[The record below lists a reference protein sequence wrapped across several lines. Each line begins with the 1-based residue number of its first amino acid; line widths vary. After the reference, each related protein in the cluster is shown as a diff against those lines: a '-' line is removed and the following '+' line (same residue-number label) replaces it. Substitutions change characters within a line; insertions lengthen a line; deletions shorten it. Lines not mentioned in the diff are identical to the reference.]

1 MQSAVVLPRRGAGRS
16 LPAVAAIAMVL
27 VVPGLA
33 RGGPTAAA
41 CEAAVFDAAGWSAG
55 DPQLEALLA
64 GLNANHS
71 ALAAAS
77 ERAGA
82 LVYAS
87 ERIAPLPDPRLTYRY
102 FAQTPETRVGP
113 QRMSVE
119 LSQGIPWRGKREL
132 EREAITR
139 EGDALRHDTAAQRLE
154 LVAALKRAYY
164 RVAFLQSALRLN
176 AEEIALLERFEE
188 IALTRYAT
196 GQGIQQSVLKVQ
208 TAISRLQDRRS
219 KLEQEL
225 RSHSLRVARLSGDA
239 PELVLER
246 IELPALPELPD
257 LPGMTLAA
265 HPASCADGVRID
277 AARKVRSR
285 RDLDGRPDFRVGLGW
300 TQVDGRTLATG
311 GSTLPSD
318 NGKDIVALTFGVD
331 LPIWKKPIRAGH
343 AEADT
348 RVRSLE
354 RTRRDTLDGLRLRAR
369 DAATRIES
377 LTERAAL
384 YRRVILPQAEESLA
398 SAEAAYSTDRQ
409 GFLDLLDAER
419 VLYEVRLNDAELR
432 AEARIAAAELEQA
445 LGRPWAVEPRTAE
458 PGIAEPSVAD
468 GGLGHE

>member
-1 MQSAVVLPRRGAGRS
+1 MQSAVLFPRRGAGIPS
-16 LPAVAAIAMVL
+16 LIVGVLAISLAAT
-27 VVPGLA
+27 GLA
-33 RGGPTAAA
+33 LGQSVEGA
-41 CEAAVFDAAGWSAG
+41 CRSAGFDAAGWSAG
-55 DPQLEALLA
+55 DPQLEGLLA
-64 GLNANHS
+64 GLAANHS
-71 ALAAAS
+71 GLAAAV
-77 ERAGA
+77 EQADA

-87 ERIAPLPDPRLTYRY
+87 ERIAQLPDPRLSYRY

-119 LSQGIPWRGKREL
+119 LSQGIPWRGKRDL

-139 EGDALRHDTAAQRLE
+139 EADALLHDTAVRRLE
-154 LVAALKRAYY
+154 LVAALKRGYY
-164 RVAFLQSALRLN
+164 RAAFLQSALRLN

-208 TAISRLQDRRS
+208 TAISRLQDRRA

-225 RSHSLRVARLSGDA
+225 RSHSFRVARLAGA
-239 PELVLER
+239 PPALVLKG
-246 IELPALPELPD
+246 IDLPVLPELPD
-257 LPGMTLAA
+257 LNGITFAG
-265 HPASCADGVRID
+265 HPASCADGVRVD
-277 AARKVRSR
+277 AARMVRTR
-285 RDLDGRPDFRVGLGW
+285 RQLDGRPDFRVGLGW

-311 GSTLPSD
+311 GSTLPTD

-331 LPIWKKPIRAGH
+331 LPIWKKPIRAGN

-354 RTRRDTLDGLRLRAR
+354 RMRRDTLDGLRLRAR
-369 DAATRIES
+369 DAATRIDA

-419 VLYEVRLNDAELR
+419 VLYEVRLNHAELR

-445 LGRPWAVEPRTAE
+445 LGRPWVEERRT
-458 PGIAEPSVAD
+458 AD
-468 GGLGHE
+468 GGMGHE